1 MSADPYAVATF
12 EAFWPHYVSLH
23 TRPETHA
30 LHAVA
35 TLSCLGLLGAAAI
48 TGQPMLALAAPLVD
62 YAIAQSS
69 HRLFEA
75 NRTTPWK
82 NQLWHTRA
90 ELRML
95 RLVLTGR
102 MAREVERSGL
112 IVDDRP
118 TDQVQMAMVRTPA
131 RLPDGVRPTMRTE
144 TATPS
149 TLPCR
154 PARPK

>member
-1 MSADPYAVATF
+1 MTADVYAVASF
-12 EAFWPHYVSLH
+12 EEFWPHYVALH

-35 TLSCLGLLGAAAI
+35 TLACAALLGAALVLR
-48 TGQPMLALAAPLVD
+48 QPLLALAAPLAD
-62 YAIAQSS
+62 YAVAQIS

-82 NQLWHTRA
+82 NPLWHSRA

-102 MAREVERSGL
+102 MGAEVARVGR
-112 IVDDRP
+112 
-118 TDQVQMAMVRTPA
+118 AACPA
-131 RLPDGVRPTMRTE
+131 R
-144 TATPS
+144 A
-149 TLPCR
+149 
-154 PARPK
+154 A